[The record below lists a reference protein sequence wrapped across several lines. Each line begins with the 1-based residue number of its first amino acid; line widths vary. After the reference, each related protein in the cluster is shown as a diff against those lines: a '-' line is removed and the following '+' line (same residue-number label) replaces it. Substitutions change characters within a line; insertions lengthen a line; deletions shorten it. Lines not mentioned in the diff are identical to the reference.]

1 MNTRE
6 LNLCLQCQSE
16 LAWALDME
24 EVPGSAGKKTTC
36 AYCRKKAYCDRFI
49 VRDKN
54 RRDKN
59 V

>member
-1 MNTRE
+1 M
-6 LNLCLQCQSE
+6 
-16 LAWALDME
+16 AWALDME

-36 AYCRKKAYCDRFI
+36 AYCRRKDYCGRYI

-54 RRDKN
+54 RRDKD